1 MNRNRSNSRYEVPKL
16 TRATEKRAIPYR
28 RRINSC
34 CVEQLATVQV
44 GAGWFSENP
53 GGLDRYYHDLL
64 DVLPEAGVRCRG
76 LVVGTP
82 AIEQETDGD
91 VRAFALPDEPLL
103 RRWKNA
109 RTAVDRIWQTL
120 PDQERVLVTHFA
132 LYGYPLVRS
141 RDKRPWVVHF
151 HGPWA
156 AESRVNGA
164 GGVAAWFKRRIEK
177 TVYRRAD
184 RLIVLS
190 EAFRD
195 VLIND
200 YGVDA
205 AKVEIIPGGVDLDR
219 FVPAFNT
226 PKDQARTQFG
236 WPTDRPIVLTV
247 RRLVPRMGLETLVEA
262 MTAVRQRVPSALC
275 LIAGR
280 GPLVEPLL
288 QQIAAAGLENTVEL
302 LGFVADEDLPLAYR
316 AADVSIVP
324 SESLEGFG
332 LSAAESL
339 AAGTPVLVTPVGGL
353 PEVVRGIDPK
363 LVLPNTSAAS
373 MADGIA
379 AALANPSGLPSAD
392 ACRLYAARTFDWQV
406 IAARIA
412 AVYAAA
418 AGR

>member
-1 MNRNRSNSRYEVPKL
+1 M
-16 TRATEKRAIPYR
+16 
-28 RRINSC
+28 
-34 CVEQLATVQV
+34 EQLATVQV

-64 DVLPEAGVRCRG
+64 DVLPDAGVRCRG

-91 VRAFALPDEPLL
+91 VRAFALPEESIL
-103 RRWKNA
+103 RRWRNA
-109 RTAVDRIWQTL
+109 RAAVDRLWQTL
-120 PDQERVLVTHFA
+120 PERERVLVTHFA
-132 LYGYPLVRS
+132 LYGYPLRRS

-156 AESRVNGA
+156 GDSQGNG
-164 GGVAAWFKRRIEK
+164 GGVSSFLKRWIEK
-177 TVYRRAD
+177 SVYRRAD

-195 VLIND
+195 ILTSD
-200 YGVDA
+200 YGIDPV
-205 AKVEIIPGGVDLDR
+205 KVEVIPGGVDLDR

-226 PKDQARTQFG
+226 PKEDARVQFG
-236 WPTDRPIVLTV
+236 WPVDRPVVLTV
-247 RRLVPRMGLETLVEA
+247 RRLVPHMGLETLVEA
-262 MTAVRQRVPSALC
+262 MKAVRQRVPNALC

-280 GPLVEPLL
+280 GPLVEPLV
-288 QQIAAAGLENTVEL
+288 QQIAAAGLEDTVEL

-353 PEVVRGIDPK
+353 PEVVRGLDPG
-363 LVLPNTSAAS
+363 LVLTNSTAAA
-373 MADGIA
+373 MADA
-379 AALANPSGLPSAD
+379 LSVALADPTRLPSSD
-392 ACRLYAARTFDWQV
+392 ACRSYAARTFDWQV